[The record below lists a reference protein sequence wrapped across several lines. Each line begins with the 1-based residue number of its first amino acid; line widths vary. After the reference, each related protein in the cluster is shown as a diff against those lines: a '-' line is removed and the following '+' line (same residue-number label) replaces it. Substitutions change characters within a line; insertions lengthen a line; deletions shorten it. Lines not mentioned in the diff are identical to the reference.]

1 MRRWE
6 TRSARALYLRHLLD
20 SVCVVGKMA
29 PRLLH
34 KYGDGWYVSID
45 DGNNWQYLPSMAR
58 VADFM
63 SGLNYGAYSKTLMW
77 KIHWQVEDKMMGRV
91 NRRNHRPL
99 PPGVKFHSGCM
110 HDEIVSAQKEMQS
123 STLECI
129 CAEGM
134 RATCS
139 NNEVSMI
146 PAMLAILVGWMGYQY
161 VRSGDESDGEEE
173 ESSSTMYS

>member
-1 MRRWE
+1 MRRLE

-34 KYGDGWYVSID
+34 RYGDGWYVSID

-58 VADFM
+58 VANLM

-91 NRRNHRPL
+91 NNRNHRPL
-99 PPGVKFHSGCM
+99 FV
-110 HDEIVSAQKEMQS
+110 V
-123 STLECI
+123 
-129 CAEGM
+129 
-134 RATCS
+134 
-139 NNEVSMI
+139 
-146 PAMLAILVGWMGYQY
+146 
-161 VRSGDESDGEEE
+161 
-173 ESSSTMYS
+173 